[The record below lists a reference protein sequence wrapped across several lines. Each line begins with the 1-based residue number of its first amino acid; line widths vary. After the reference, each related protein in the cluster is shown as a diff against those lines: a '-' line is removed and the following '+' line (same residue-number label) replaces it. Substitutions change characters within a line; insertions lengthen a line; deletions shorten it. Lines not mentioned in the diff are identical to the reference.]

1 MIAYA
6 TEPGG
11 VAEDGKGS
19 NGTYTLYLL
28 AHLTEQRPVEEVFKL
43 VRKDVVKASGGEQI
57 PWEHSSLSK
66 SVYFYPPRNEEIPEI
81 GGF

>member
-6 TEPGG
+6 TAPGG
-11 VAEDGKGS
+11 VAKDGEGRK
-19 NGTYTLYLL
+19 GTYTQYLL

-43 VRKDVVKASGGEQI
+43 VRKDVMKASAGKQI

-81 GGF
+81 GVF